1 MKSRCCLQVKINSSM
16 EEKIEK
22 GQQIGQLPKRY
33 VLTGNEEF
41 PFQEDRE
48 NGSITPNVLK
58 SFISSGKGG
67 YISYITEYN
76 VSIHHPSSG
85 IDGSNRYTL
94 EGAIVQVPEDIRM
107 VGLKVSFLNNSGL
120 VETWEFAG
128 GVFEN
133 IENWKSNE
141 DKLTDIRDEAISKI
155 KEVESDA
162 ISNFSS
168 QRVTPDMLSEST
180 KQFINGSGGGTI
192 NNLAD
197 DEDLVSVDKGES
209 LSVLKFAD
217 RAYNPGIYVGMGY
230 KILRRNI
237 MDGKN
242 TLTQEM
248 VNQPHT
254 IYMIQYDYDLNGAT
268 IRIPEG
274 CVFDFQGGSL
284 SNGFIAGNNTAII
297 SVDRKIFSNIKFL
310 NSLFSNAFKVEWFGA
325 IVSDNIDSSFAFN
338 EALANVSNV
347 EANGEIYYL
356 EYPIVINSDYKTL
369 KCKGRLLCK
378 YGINGIESNAKYLN
392 IQINQLISD
401 YSPDNLYGDTL
412 GSGIKI
418 NNNFNSVISIDF
430 ITNFK
435 YGIHLCPRIIE
446 GGERVSGIQ
455 YVKFNFSQI
464 TAYTCILMDVDVV
477 TDTPGSLWIT
487 ESQFNGGRLKG
498 FNGISFIG
506 YEESVSEINGH
517 VFNSIGFEKIY
528 NPIALKKC
536 VNSKFLNLRM
546 SEDIYG
552 EYYLNLENC
561 SRLYFDIKSNS
572 IGDKVRIIN
581 SPFITVNDD
590 SIVLPLTGV
599 RNSSFRYATLDDD
612 CKYIINKINS
622 HTIFSDDIVVDNNTY
637 ITPSDLVTKID
648 DVNYSSIHK
657 KIHILNG
664 ETTINIGHVRG
675 LDRVPYCLFI
685 YNPNNFNYSILS
697 DGRVIYRSSKSTDYI
712 YLYIDKTGYKA
723 CSSVIGNKIRLTQLK
738 YYKLIDSSKLNSYNK
753 FNLSVNRIVFSK
765 NIFNTYDYSILYSTS
780 GEESFIN
787 ISSPKVAD
795 YISFHKDESNN
806 LYIKSVYNSVISS
819 DFFDIKEVDIDEGK
833 LSAVPVSNL
842 LKGVDRPGN
851 VETGYLYFDDN
862 LGKPIWWNGSSWTDA
877 SGATV

>member
-1 MKSRCCLQVKINSSM
+1 M
-16 EEKIEK
+16 EEKTEK
-22 GQQIGQLPKRY
+22 GQQIGQLPKRD
-33 VLTGNEEF
+33 VLTGNEQF

-48 NGSITPNVLK
+48 NGSITPNALK
-58 SFISSGKGG
+58 RFISSGKGG
-67 YISYITEYN
+67 YMSYITEYN

-85 IDGSNRYTL
+85 IDGGNKYTL

-141 DKLTDIRDEAISKI
+141 DKLTDIRDEAIDKI
-155 KEVESDA
+155 KDAESDA

-168 QRVTPDMLSEST
+168 QRVTPEMLSEST
-180 KQFINGSGGGTI
+180 KQFINASGGGTI

-378 YGINGIESNAKYLN
+378 YGINGIESNARYLN

-697 DGRVIYRSSKSTDYI
+697 DGRVIYRSSKSMDYI

-753 FNLSVNRIVFSK
+753 FNLSVNRIAFSK

-862 LGKPIWWNGSSWTDA
+862 LGKPIWWNGSSWVDA
-877 SGATV
+877 SGTTV

>member
-1 MKSRCCLQVKINSSM
+1 M
-16 EEKIEK
+16 EEKTEK
-22 GQQIGQLPKRY
+22 GQQIGQLPKRD
-33 VLTGNEEF
+33 VLTGNEQF

-67 YISYITEYN
+67 YMSYITEYN

-85 IDGSNRYTL
+85 IDSGNKYTL

-141 DKLTDIRDEAISKI
+141 DKLTDIRDEAIDKI
-155 KEVESDA
+155 KDAESDA

-180 KQFINGSGGGTI
+180 KQFINASGGGTI

-237 MDGKN
+237 IDGKN
-242 TLTQEM
+242 ILTQEM

-498 FNGISFIG
+498 YNGISFIG

-590 SIVLPLTGV
+590 SIVLPLTGI

-697 DGRVIYRSSKSTDYI
+697 DGRVIYRSSKSMDYI

-753 FNLSVNRIVFSK
+753 FNLSVNRIAFSK

-862 LGKPIWWNGSSWTDA
+862 LGKPIWWNGSSWVDA
-877 SGATV
+877 SGTTV

>member
-1 MKSRCCLQVKINSSM
+1 M

-22 GQQIGQLPKRY
+22 GQQIGQLPKRD
-33 VLTGNEEF
+33 VLTGNEQF

-48 NGSITPNVLK
+48 NGSITPNALK

-67 YISYITEYN
+67 YMSYITEYN

-141 DKLTDIRDEAISKI
+141 DKLADIRDEAISKI
-155 KEVESDA
+155 KKVESDA

-180 KQFINGSGGGTI
+180 KQFINDSVGGTI

-197 DEDLVSVDKGES
+197 GEDLVSVDKGEG

-217 RAYNPGIYVGMGY
+217 RAYNPEIYVGMGY

-237 MDGKN
+237 IDGKN
-242 TLTQEM
+242 ILTQEM

-378 YGINGIESNAKYLN
+378 YGINGIESNARYLN

-401 YSPDNLYGDTL
+401 YSPDNLYSDTL

-498 FNGISFIG
+498 YNGISFIG

-622 HTIFSDDIVVDNNTY
+622 HTIFSDDIVVDNNIY

-648 DVNYSSIHK
+648 DVNYSSINK

-697 DGRVIYRSSKSTDYI
+697 DRRVIYRSSKSMDYI

-753 FNLSVNRIVFSK
+753 FNLSVNRIAFSK

-862 LGKPIWWNGSSWTDA
+862 LGKPIWWNGSSWVDA
-877 SGATV
+877 GGATV

>member
-1 MKSRCCLQVKINSSM
+1 M
-16 EEKIEK
+16 EEKTEK
-22 GQQIGQLPKRY
+22 GQQIGQLPKRD
-33 VLTGNEEF
+33 VLTGNEQF

-48 NGSITPNVLK
+48 NGSITPNALK

-67 YISYITEYN
+67 YMSYITEYN

-94 EGAIVQVPEDIRM
+94 EDAIVQVPETIRIA
-107 VGLKVSFLNNSGL
+107 GLKVSFLNNSGL

-168 QRVTPDMLSEST
+168 QRVTPEMLSEST
-180 KQFINGSGGGTI
+180 KQFINASGGGTI

-197 DEDLVSVDKGES
+197 DEDLVSVDKGEN

-237 MDGKN
+237 IDGKN
-242 TLTQEM
+242 ILTQEM

-498 FNGISFIG
+498 YNGISFIG

-697 DGRVIYRSSKSTDYI
+697 DGRVIYRSSKSMDYI

-753 FNLSVNRIVFSK
+753 FNLSVNRIAFSK

-851 VETGYLYFDDN
+851 VETGYLYFNDN
-862 LGKPIWWNGSSWTDA
+862 LGKPIWWNGSSWVDA
-877 SGATV
+877 SGTTV

>member
-1 MKSRCCLQVKINSSM
+1 M
-16 EEKIEK
+16 EEKTEK
-22 GQQIGQLPKRY
+22 GQQIGQLPKRD
-33 VLTGNEEF
+33 VLTGNEQF

-48 NGSITPNVLK
+48 NGSITPNALK

-67 YISYITEYN
+67 YMSYITEYN

-85 IDGSNRYTL
+85 IDSGNKYTL
-94 EGAIVQVPEDIRM
+94 EGAIVQVPETIRIA
-107 VGLKVSFLNNSGL
+107 GLKVSFLNNSGL

-128 GVFEN
+128 GAFEN

-141 DKLTDIRDEAISKI
+141 DKLTDIRDEAIDKI
-155 KEVESDA
+155 KDAESDA

-180 KQFINGSGGGTI
+180 KQFINASGGGTI

-217 RAYNPGIYVGMGY
+217 RAYNPGIHVGMGY

-237 MDGKN
+237 IDGKN
-242 TLTQEM
+242 ILTQEM

-498 FNGISFIG
+498 YNGISFIG

-675 LDRVPYCLFI
+675 LDSVPYCLFI

-697 DGRVIYRSSKSTDYI
+697 DERVIYRSSKSMDYI

-738 YYKLIDSSKLNSYNK
+738 YYKLIDSSNLNSYNK
-753 FNLSVNRIVFSK
+753 FNLSVNRIAFSK

-862 LGKPIWWNGSSWTDA
+862 LGKPIWWNGSSWVDA
-877 SGATV
+877 SGSTV

>member
-1 MKSRCCLQVKINSSM
+1 M

-22 GQQIGQLPKRY
+22 GQQIGQLPKRD
-33 VLTGNEEF
+33 VLTGNEQF

-48 NGSITPNVLK
+48 NGSITPNALK

-67 YISYITEYN
+67 YMSYITEYN

-141 DKLTDIRDEAISKI
+141 DKLADIRDEAISKI

-180 KQFINGSGGGTI
+180 KQFINDSVGGTI

-197 DEDLVSVDKGES
+197 GEDLVSVDKGEG

-237 MDGKN
+237 IDGKN
-242 TLTQEM
+242 ILTQEM

-378 YGINGIESNAKYLN
+378 YGINGIESNARYLN

-401 YSPDNLYGDTL
+401 YSPDNLYSDTL

-498 FNGISFIG
+498 YNGISFIG

-622 HTIFSDDIVVDNNTY
+622 HTIFSDDIVVDNNIY

-648 DVNYSSIHK
+648 DVNYSSINK

-697 DGRVIYRSSKSTDYI
+697 DRRVIYRSSKSMDYI

-753 FNLSVNRIVFSK
+753 FNLSVNRIAFSK

-862 LGKPIWWNGSSWTDA
+862 LGKPIWWNGSSWVDA
-877 SGATV
+877 GGATV

>member
-1 MKSRCCLQVKINSSM
+1 M
-16 EEKIEK
+16 EEKTEK
-22 GQQIGQLPKRY
+22 GQQIGQLPKRD
-33 VLTGNEEF
+33 VLTGNEQF

-48 NGSITPNVLK
+48 NGSITPNALK

-67 YISYITEYN
+67 YMSYITEYN

-85 IDGSNRYTL
+85 IDSGNKYTL
-94 EGAIVQVPEDIRM
+94 EGAIVQVPETIRIA
-107 VGLKVSFLNNSGL
+107 GLKVSFLNNSGL

-128 GVFEN
+128 GAFEN

-141 DKLTDIRDEAISKI
+141 DKLTDIRDEAIDKI
-155 KEVESDA
+155 KDAESDA

-180 KQFINGSGGGTI
+180 KQFINASGGGTI

-217 RAYNPGIYVGMGY
+217 RAYNPGIHVGMGY

-237 MDGKN
+237 IDGKN
-242 TLTQEM
+242 ILTQEM

-498 FNGISFIG
+498 YNGISFIG

-675 LDRVPYCLFI
+675 LDSVPYCLFI

-697 DGRVIYRSSKSTDYI
+697 DERVIYRSSKSMDYI

-738 YYKLIDSSKLNSYNK
+738 YYKLIDSSNLNSYNK
-753 FNLSVNRIVFSK
+753 FNLSVNRIAFRRIYLIHMITVFYILLLGK
-765 NIFNTYDYSILYSTS
+765 NLSLI
-780 GEESFIN
+780 
-787 ISSPKVAD
+787 
-795 YISFHKDESNN
+795 
-806 LYIKSVYNSVISS
+806 
-819 DFFDIKEVDIDEGK
+819 
-833 LSAVPVSNL
+833 SAVLRLLIIYLFIKMNPITCILNLFITVS
-842 LKGVDRPGN
+842 
-851 VETGYLYFDDN
+851 
-862 LGKPIWWNGSSWTDA
+862 
-877 SGATV
+877 

>member
-1 MKSRCCLQVKINSSM
+1 MKSRYCLQVKINSSM
-16 EEKIEK
+16 EEKTEK
-22 GQQIGQLPKRY
+22 GQQIGQLPKRD
-33 VLTGNEEF
+33 VLTGNEQF

-67 YISYITEYN
+67 YMSYITEYN

-85 IDGSNRYTL
+85 IDSGNKYTL

-155 KEVESDA
+155 KEVESDV

-168 QRVTPDMLSEST
+168 QRVTPEMLSEST
-180 KQFINGSGGGTI
+180 KQFINASGGGTI

-197 DEDLVSVDKGES
+197 DEDLVSVDKGEN

-237 MDGKN
+237 IDGKN
-242 TLTQEM
+242 ILTQEM

-498 FNGISFIG
+498 YNGISFIG

-697 DGRVIYRSSKSTDYI
+697 DGRVIYRSSKSMDYI

-753 FNLSVNRIVFSK
+753 FNLSVNRIAFSK

-862 LGKPIWWNGSSWTDA
+862 LGKPIWWNGSSWVDA
-877 SGATV
+877 SGTTV

>member
-1 MKSRCCLQVKINSSM
+1 M

-85 IDGSNRYTL
+85 IDSGNKYTL
-94 EGAIVQVPEDIRM
+94 EGAIVQVPEDIRT

-180 KQFINGSGGGTI
+180 KQFINASGGGTI

-237 MDGKN
+237 IDGKN

-378 YGINGIESNAKYLN
+378 YGINGIESNARYLN

-697 DGRVIYRSSKSTDYI
+697 DGRVIYRSSKSMDYI

-753 FNLSVNRIVFSK
+753 FNLSVNRIAFSK

-862 LGKPIWWNGSSWTDA
+862 LGKPIWWNGSSWVDA
-877 SGATV
+877 SGTTV

>member
-1 MKSRCCLQVKINSSM
+1 M

-378 YGINGIESNAKYLN
+378 YGINGIESNARYLN

-753 FNLSVNRIVFSK
+753 FNLSVNRIAFSK

-862 LGKPIWWNGSSWTDA
+862 LGKPIWWNGSSWVDA
-877 SGATV
+877 SGTTV

>member
-1 MKSRCCLQVKINSSM
+1 M

-22 GQQIGQLPKRY
+22 GQQIGQLPKRD
-33 VLTGNEEF
+33 VLTGNEQF

-48 NGSITPNVLK
+48 NGSITPNALK

-67 YISYITEYN
+67 YMSYITEYN

-141 DKLTDIRDEAISKI
+141 DKLADIRDEAISKI

-180 KQFINGSGGGTI
+180 KQFINASGGGTI

-197 DEDLVSVDKGES
+197 DEDLVSVDKGEG

-237 MDGKN
+237 IDGKN
-242 TLTQEM
+242 ILTQEM

-378 YGINGIESNAKYLN
+378 YGINGIESNARYLN

-401 YSPDNLYGDTL
+401 YSPDNLYSDTL

-498 FNGISFIG
+498 YNGISFIG

-622 HTIFSDDIVVDNNTY
+622 HTIFSDDIVVDNNIY

-648 DVNYSSIHK
+648 DVNYSSINK

-697 DGRVIYRSSKSTDYI
+697 DRRVIYRSSKSMDYI

-753 FNLSVNRIVFSK
+753 FNLSVNRIAFSK

-862 LGKPIWWNGSSWTDA
+862 LGKPIWWNGSSWVDA
-877 SGATV
+877 GGATV

>member
-1 MKSRCCLQVKINSSM
+1 M

-22 GQQIGQLPKRY
+22 GQQIGQLPKRD
-33 VLTGNEEF
+33 VLTGNEQF

-48 NGSITPNVLK
+48 NGSITPNALK

-67 YISYITEYN
+67 YMSYITEYN

-180 KQFINGSGGGTI
+180 KQFINASGGGTI

-237 MDGKN
+237 IDGKN
-242 TLTQEM
+242 ILTQEM

-378 YGINGIESNAKYLN
+378 YGINGIESNARYLN

-401 YSPDNLYGDTL
+401 YSPDNLYSDTL

-498 FNGISFIG
+498 YNGISFIG

-622 HTIFSDDIVVDNNTY
+622 HTIFSDDIVVDNNIY

-648 DVNYSSIHK
+648 DVNYSSINK

-697 DGRVIYRSSKSTDYI
+697 DRRVIYRSSKSMDYI

-753 FNLSVNRIVFSK
+753 FNLSVNRIAFSK

-862 LGKPIWWNGSSWTDA
+862 LGKPIWWNGSSWVDA
-877 SGATV
+877 GGATV

>member
-1 MKSRCCLQVKINSSM
+1 M
-16 EEKIEK
+16 EEKTEK
-22 GQQIGQLPKRY
+22 GQQIGQLPKRD
-33 VLTGNEEF
+33 VLTGNEQF

-48 NGSITPNVLK
+48 NGSITPNALK

-67 YISYITEYN
+67 YMSYITEYN

-94 EGAIVQVPEDIRM
+94 EDAIVQVPETIRIA
-107 VGLKVSFLNNSGL
+107 GLKVSFLNNSGL

-155 KEVESDA
+155 KEVESDV

-168 QRVTPDMLSEST
+168 QRVTPEMLSEST
-180 KQFINGSGGGTI
+180 KQFINASGGGTI

-197 DEDLVSVDKGES
+197 DEDLVSVDKGEN

-237 MDGKN
+237 IDGKN
-242 TLTQEM
+242 ILTQEM

-418 NNNFNSVISIDF
+418 NNNFNSVVSIDF

-498 FNGISFIG
+498 YNGISFIG

-697 DGRVIYRSSKSTDYI
+697 DGRVIYRSSKSMDYI

-753 FNLSVNRIVFSK
+753 FNLSVNRIAFSK

-862 LGKPIWWNGSSWTDA
+862 LGKPIWWNGSSWVDA
-877 SGATV
+877 SGTTV

>member
-1 MKSRCCLQVKINSSM
+1 M
-16 EEKIEK
+16 EEKTEK
-22 GQQIGQLPKRY
+22 GQQIGQLPKRD
-33 VLTGNEEF
+33 VLTGNEQF

-48 NGSITPNVLK
+48 NGSITPNALK

-67 YISYITEYN
+67 YMSYITEYN

-94 EGAIVQVPEDIRM
+94 EDAIVQVPETIRIA
-107 VGLKVSFLNNSGL
+107 GLKVSFLNNSGL

-155 KEVESDA
+155 KEVESDV

-168 QRVTPDMLSEST
+168 QRVTPEMLSEST
-180 KQFINGSGGGTI
+180 KQFINASGGGTI

-197 DEDLVSVDKGES
+197 DEDLVSVDKGEN

-237 MDGKN
+237 IDGKN
-242 TLTQEM
+242 ILTQEM

-498 FNGISFIG
+498 YNGISFIG

-657 KIHILNG
+657 K
-664 ETTINIGHVRG
+664 
-675 LDRVPYCLFI
+675 
-685 YNPNNFNYSILS
+685 
-697 DGRVIYRSSKSTDYI
+697 YI
-712 YLYIDKTGYKA
+712 Y
-723 CSSVIGNKIRLTQLK
+723 
-738 YYKLIDSSKLNSYNK
+738 
-753 FNLSVNRIVFSK
+753 
-765 NIFNTYDYSILYSTS
+765 
-780 GEESFIN
+780 
-787 ISSPKVAD
+787 
-795 YISFHKDESNN
+795 
-806 LYIKSVYNSVISS
+806 
-819 DFFDIKEVDIDEGK
+819 
-833 LSAVPVSNL
+833 
-842 LKGVDRPGN
+842 
-851 VETGYLYFDDN
+851 
-862 LGKPIWWNGSSWTDA
+862 
-877 SGATV
+877 

>member
-1 MKSRCCLQVKINSSM
+1 M
-16 EEKIEK
+16 EEKTEK
-22 GQQIGQLPKRY
+22 GQQIGQLPKRD
-33 VLTGNEEF
+33 VLTGNEQF

-67 YISYITEYN
+67 YMSYITEYN

-85 IDGSNRYTL
+85 IDSGNKYTL

-168 QRVTPDMLSEST
+168 QRITPDMLSEST

-217 RAYNPGIYVGMGY
+217 RAYNLETHIGMGY

-237 MDGKN
+237 IDGKN
-242 TLTQEM
+242 ILTQEM

-284 SNGFIAGNNTAII
+284 SNGFIAGNDTAII

-498 FNGISFIG
+498 YNGISFIG

-675 LDRVPYCLFI
+675 LDSVPYCLFI

-697 DGRVIYRSSKSTDYI
+697 DERVIYRSSKSMDYI

-738 YYKLIDSSKLNSYNK
+738 YYKLIDSSNLNSYNK
-753 FNLSVNRIVFSK
+753 FNLSVNRIAFSK

-862 LGKPIWWNGSSWTDA
+862 LGKPIWWNGSSWVDA
-877 SGATV
+877 GGATV

>member
-1 MKSRCCLQVKINSSM
+1 M

-22 GQQIGQLPKRY
+22 GQQIGQLPKRD
-33 VLTGNEEF
+33 VLTGNEQF

-48 NGSITPNVLK
+48 NGSITPNALK

-67 YISYITEYN
+67 YMSYITEYN

-85 IDGSNRYTL
+85 IDSGNKYTL
-94 EGAIVQVPEDIRM
+94 EGAIVQVPETIRIA
-107 VGLKVSFLNNSGL
+107 GLKVSFLNNSGL

-128 GVFEN
+128 GAFEN

-141 DKLTDIRDEAISKI
+141 DKLTDIRDEAIDKI
-155 KEVESDA
+155 KDAESDA

-180 KQFINGSGGGTI
+180 KQFINASGGGTI

-217 RAYNPGIYVGMGY
+217 RAYNPGIHVGMGY

-237 MDGKN
+237 IDGKN
-242 TLTQEM
+242 ILTQEM

-498 FNGISFIG
+498 YNGISFIG

-675 LDRVPYCLFI
+675 LDSVPYCLFI

-697 DGRVIYRSSKSTDYI
+697 DERVIYRSSKSMDYI

-738 YYKLIDSSKLNSYNK
+738 YYKLIDSSNLNSYNK
-753 FNLSVNRIVFSK
+753 FNLSVNRIAFSK

-862 LGKPIWWNGSSWTDA
+862 LGKPIWWNGSSWVDA
-877 SGATV
+877 SGSTV

>member
-1 MKSRCCLQVKINSSM
+1 M
-16 EEKIEK
+16 EEKTEK
-22 GQQIGQLPKRY
+22 GQQIGQLPKRD
-33 VLTGNEEF
+33 VLTGNEQF

-67 YISYITEYN
+67 YMSYITEYN

-85 IDGSNRYTL
+85 IDSGNKYTL

-141 DKLTDIRDEAISKI
+141 DKLTDIRDEAIDKI
-155 KEVESDA
+155 KDAESDA

-180 KQFINGSGGGTI
+180 KQFINASGGGTI

-237 MDGKN
+237 IDGKN
-242 TLTQEM
+242 ILTQEM

-498 FNGISFIG
+498 YNGISFIG

-697 DGRVIYRSSKSTDYI
+697 DGRVIYRSSKSMDYI

-753 FNLSVNRIVFSK
+753 FNLSVNRIAFSK

-862 LGKPIWWNGSSWTDA
+862 LGKPIWWNGSSWVDA
-877 SGATV
+877 SGTTV

>member
-1 MKSRCCLQVKINSSM
+1 M

-378 YGINGIESNAKYLN
+378 YGINGIESNARYLN

-528 NPIALKKC
+528 NPIALKNC

-697 DGRVIYRSSKSTDYI
+697 DGRVIYRSSKSMDYI

-753 FNLSVNRIVFSK
+753 FNLSVNRIAFSK

-862 LGKPIWWNGSSWTDA
+862 LGKPIWWNGSSWVDA
-877 SGATV
+877 SGTTV

>member
-1 MKSRCCLQVKINSSM
+1 M
-16 EEKIEK
+16 EEKTEK
-22 GQQIGQLPKRY
+22 GQQIGQLPKRD
-33 VLTGNEEF
+33 VLTGNEQF

-67 YISYITEYN
+67 YMSYITEYN

-85 IDGSNRYTL
+85 IDSGNKYTL

-155 KEVESDA
+155 KEVESDV

-168 QRVTPDMLSEST
+168 QRVTPEMLSEST
-180 KQFINGSGGGTI
+180 KQFINASGGGTI

-197 DEDLVSVDKGES
+197 DEDLVSVDKGEN

-237 MDGKN
+237 IDGKN
-242 TLTQEM
+242 ILTQEM

-498 FNGISFIG
+498 YNGISFIG

-697 DGRVIYRSSKSTDYI
+697 DGRVIYRSSKSMDYI

-753 FNLSVNRIVFSK
+753 FNLSVNRIAFSK

-862 LGKPIWWNGSSWTDA
+862 LGKPIWWNGSSWVDA
-877 SGATV
+877 SGTTV

>member
-1 MKSRCCLQVKINSSM
+1 M
-16 EEKIEK
+16 EEKTEK
-22 GQQIGQLPKRY
+22 GQQIGQLPKRD
-33 VLTGNEEF
+33 VLTGNEQF

-48 NGSITPNVLK
+48 NGSITPNALK

-67 YISYITEYN
+67 YMSYITEYN

-85 IDGSNRYTL
+85 IDGGNKYTL
-94 EGAIVQVPEDIRM
+94 EGAIVQVPEAIRIA
-107 VGLKVSFLNNSGL
+107 GLKVSFLNNSGL

-128 GVFEN
+128 GAFEN

-168 QRVTPDMLSEST
+168 QRVIPDMLSEST
-180 KQFINGSGGGTI
+180 KQFINASGGGTI

-237 MDGKN
+237 IDGKN

-378 YGINGIESNAKYLN
+378 YGINGIESNARYLN

-697 DGRVIYRSSKSTDYI
+697 DGRVIYRSSKSMDYI

-753 FNLSVNRIVFSK
+753 FNLSVNRIAFSK

-862 LGKPIWWNGSSWTDA
+862 LGKPIWWNGSSWVDA
-877 SGATV
+877 SGTTV

>member
-1 MKSRCCLQVKINSSM
+1 MA
-16 EEKIEK
+16 K
-22 GQQIGQLPKRY
+22 GLQIGQLPKRD
-33 VLTGNEEF
+33 VLTGNEQF

-48 NGSITPNVLK
+48 NGSITPNALK

-67 YISYITEYN
+67 YMSYITEYN

-85 IDGSNRYTL
+85 IDSGNKYTL
-94 EGAIVQVPEDIRM
+94 EGAIVQVPEDIRTA
-107 VGLKVSFLNNSGL
+107 GLKVSFLNNSGL

-217 RAYNPGIYVGMGY
+217 RAYNPGIHVGMGY

-237 MDGKN
+237 IDGKN

-378 YGINGIESNAKYLN
+378 YGINGIESNARYLN

-697 DGRVIYRSSKSTDYI
+697 DGRVIYRSSKSMDYI

-753 FNLSVNRIVFSK
+753 FNLSVNRIAFSK

-862 LGKPIWWNGSSWTDA
+862 LGKPIWWNGSSWVDA
-877 SGATV
+877 SGTTV

>member
-1 MKSRCCLQVKINSSM
+1 M
-16 EEKIEK
+16 EKKTKK
-22 GQQIGQLPKRY
+22 GQQIGQLPKRD
-33 VLTGNEEF
+33 VLTGNEQF

-48 NGSITPNVLK
+48 NGSITPNALK

-67 YISYITEYN
+67 YMSYITEYN

-94 EGAIVQVPEDIRM
+94 EDAIVQVPETIRIA
-107 VGLKVSFLNNSGL
+107 GLKVSFLNNSGL

-168 QRVTPDMLSEST
+168 QRVTPEMLSEST
-180 KQFINGSGGGTI
+180 KQFINASVGGII

-197 DEDLVSVDKGES
+197 DEDLVSVDKGEN

-237 MDGKN
+237 IDGKN
-242 TLTQEM
+242 ILTQEM

-487 ESQFNGGRLKG
+487 ESQFNGGRLRG
-498 FNGISFIG
+498 YNGISFIG
-506 YEESVSEINGH
+506 DEESVSEINGH

-590 SIVLPLTGV
+590 SIVPPLTGV

-612 CKYIINKINS
+612 CKYLINKINS

-675 LDRVPYCLFI
+675 LDRVPYCLSI

-697 DGRVIYRSSKSTDYI
+697 DGRVIYRSSKSMDYI

-753 FNLSVNRIVFSK
+753 FNLSVNRIAFSK

-780 GEESFIN
+780 EEKSFIN

-862 LGKPIWWNGSSWTDA
+862 LGKPIWWNGSSWVDA
-877 SGATV
+877 SGTTV

>member
-1 MKSRCCLQVKINSSM
+1 M

-22 GQQIGQLPKRY
+22 GQQIGQLPKRD
-33 VLTGNEEF
+33 VLTGNEQF

-67 YISYITEYN
+67 YMSYITEYN

-85 IDGSNRYTL
+85 IDSGNKYTL
-94 EGAIVQVPEDIRM
+94 EGAIVQVPEDIRTA
-107 VGLKVSFLNNSGL
+107 GLKVSFLNNSGL

-128 GVFEN
+128 GAFEN

-141 DKLTDIRDEAISKI
+141 DKLTDIRDEAIDKI
-155 KEVESDA
+155 KDAESDA

-180 KQFINGSGGGTI
+180 KQFINASGGGTI

-237 MDGKN
+237 IDGKN

-378 YGINGIESNAKYLN
+378 YGINGIESNARYLN

-697 DGRVIYRSSKSTDYI
+697 DGRVIYRSSKSMDYI

-753 FNLSVNRIVFSK
+753 FNLSVNRIAFSK

-862 LGKPIWWNGSSWTDA
+862 LGKPIWWNGSSWVDA
-877 SGATV
+877 SGTTV

>member
-1 MKSRCCLQVKINSSM
+1 
-16 EEKIEK
+16 
-22 GQQIGQLPKRY
+22 
-33 VLTGNEEF
+33 
-41 PFQEDRE
+41 
-48 NGSITPNVLK
+48 
-58 SFISSGKGG
+58 
-67 YISYITEYN
+67 
-76 VSIHHPSSG
+76 
-85 IDGSNRYTL
+85 
-94 EGAIVQVPEDIRM
+94 
-107 VGLKVSFLNNSGL
+107 
-120 VETWEFAG
+120 
-128 GVFEN
+128 
-133 IENWKSNE
+133 
-141 DKLTDIRDEAISKI
+141 
-155 KEVESDA
+155 
-162 ISNFSS
+162 
-168 QRVTPDMLSEST
+168 
-180 KQFINGSGGGTI
+180 
-192 NNLAD
+192 
-197 DEDLVSVDKGES
+197 
-209 LSVLKFAD
+209 
-217 RAYNPGIYVGMGY
+217 
-230 KILRRNI
+230 
-237 MDGKN
+237 
-242 TLTQEM
+242 
-248 VNQPHT
+248 
-254 IYMIQYDYDLNGAT
+254 
-268 IRIPEG
+268 
-274 CVFDFQGGSL
+274 
-284 SNGFIAGNNTAII
+284 
-297 SVDRKIFSNIKFL
+297 
-310 NSLFSNAFKVEWFGA
+310 
-325 IVSDNIDSSFAFN
+325 
-338 EALANVSNV
+338 
-347 EANGEIYYL
+347 
-356 EYPIVINSDYKTL
+356 
-369 KCKGRLLCK
+369 
-378 YGINGIESNAKYLN
+378 
-392 IQINQLISD
+392 
-401 YSPDNLYGDTL
+401 
-412 GSGIKI
+412 
-418 NNNFNSVISIDF
+418 
-430 ITNFK
+430 
-435 YGIHLCPRIIE
+435 
-446 GGERVSGIQ
+446 
-455 YVKFNFSQI
+455 
-464 TAYTCILMDVDVV
+464 
-477 TDTPGSLWIT
+477 
-487 ESQFNGGRLKG
+487 
-498 FNGISFIG
+498 
-506 YEESVSEINGH
+506 
-517 VFNSIGFEKIY
+517 
-528 NPIALKKC
+528 
-536 VNSKFLNLRM
+536 M

-697 DGRVIYRSSKSTDYI
+697 DGRVIYRSSKSMDYI

-753 FNLSVNRIVFSK
+753 FNLSVNRIAFSK

-862 LGKPIWWNGSSWTDA
+862 LGKPIWWNGSSWVDA
-877 SGATV
+877 SGTTV

>member
-1 MKSRCCLQVKINSSM
+1 M

-85 IDGSNRYTL
+85 IDSGNKYTL
-94 EGAIVQVPEDIRM
+94 EGAIVQVPEDIRT

-168 QRVTPDMLSEST
+168 QRVTPEMLSEST
-180 KQFINGSGGGTI
+180 KQFINASGGGTI

-197 DEDLVSVDKGES
+197 DEDLVSVDKGEN

-237 MDGKN
+237 IDGKN
-242 TLTQEM
+242 ILTQEM

-498 FNGISFIG
+498 YNGISFIG

-697 DGRVIYRSSKSTDYI
+697 DGRVIYRSSKSMDYI

-753 FNLSVNRIVFSK
+753 FNLSVNRIAFSK

-862 LGKPIWWNGSSWTDA
+862 LGKPIWWNGSSWVDA
-877 SGATV
+877 SGTTV

>member
-1 MKSRCCLQVKINSSM
+1 M
-16 EEKIEK
+16 EEKTEK
-22 GQQIGQLPKRY
+22 GQQIGQLPKRD
-33 VLTGNEEF
+33 VLTGNEQF

-48 NGSITPNVLK
+48 NGSITPNALK

-67 YISYITEYN
+67 YMSYITEYN

-85 IDGSNRYTL
+85 IDSGNKYTL
-94 EGAIVQVPEDIRM
+94 EGAIVQVPEDIRT

-180 KQFINGSGGGTI
+180 KQFINASGGGTI

-237 MDGKN
+237 IDGKN

-498 FNGISFIG
+498 YNGISFIG

-697 DGRVIYRSSKSTDYI
+697 DGRVIYRSSKRMDYI

-738 YYKLIDSSKLNSYNK
+738 YYKLINSSKLNSYNK
-753 FNLSVNRIVFSK
+753 FNLSVNRIAFSK

-833 LSAVPVSNL
+833 LLAVPVSNL

-862 LGKPIWWNGSSWTDA
+862 LGKPIWWNGSSWVDA
-877 SGATV
+877 GGATV

>member
-1 MKSRCCLQVKINSSM
+1 M
-16 EEKIEK
+16 EEKTEK
-22 GQQIGQLPKRY
+22 GQQIGQLPKRD
-33 VLTGNEEF
+33 VLTGNEQF

-48 NGSITPNVLK
+48 NGSITPNALK

-67 YISYITEYN
+67 YMSYITEYN

-85 IDGSNRYTL
+85 IDSGNKYTL
-94 EGAIVQVPEDIRM
+94 EGAIVQVPEDIRT

-128 GVFEN
+128 GAFEN

-180 KQFINGSGGGTI
+180 KQFINASGGGTI

-197 DEDLVSVDKGES
+197 DEDLVSVNKGGN

-217 RAYNPGIYVGMGY
+217 RAYNPGIHVGMGY

-237 MDGKN
+237 IDGKN
-242 TLTQEM
+242 ILTQEM

-284 SNGFIAGNNTAII
+284 SNGFIAGNDTAII

-498 FNGISFIG
+498 YNGISFIG

-675 LDRVPYCLFI
+675 LDSVPYCLFI

-697 DGRVIYRSSKSTDYI
+697 DERVIYRSSKSMDYI

-738 YYKLIDSSKLNSYNK
+738 YYKLIDSSNLNSYNK
-753 FNLSVNRIVFSK
+753 FNLSVNRIAFSK

-862 LGKPIWWNGSSWTDA
+862 LGKPIWWNGSSWVDA
-877 SGATV
+877 GGATV

>member
-1 MKSRCCLQVKINSSM
+1 M
-16 EEKIEK
+16 EEKTEK
-22 GQQIGQLPKRY
+22 GQQIGQLPKRD
-33 VLTGNEEF
+33 VLTGNEQF

-67 YISYITEYN
+67 YMSYITEYN

-85 IDGSNRYTL
+85 IDSGNKYTL
-94 EGAIVQVPEDIRM
+94 EGAIVQVPEAIRIA
-107 VGLKVSFLNNSGL
+107 GLKVSFLNNSGL

-128 GVFEN
+128 GAFEN

-168 QRVTPDMLSEST
+168 QRVIPDMLSEST
-180 KQFINGSGGGTI
+180 KQFINASGGGTI

-197 DEDLVSVDKGES
+197 DEDLVSVDKGEN

-237 MDGKN
+237 IDGKN
-242 TLTQEM
+242 ILTQEM

-498 FNGISFIG
+498 YNGISFIG

-697 DGRVIYRSSKSTDYI
+697 DGRVIYRSSKSMDYI

-753 FNLSVNRIVFSK
+753 FNLSVNRIAFSK

-862 LGKPIWWNGSSWTDA
+862 LGKPIWWNGSSWVDA
-877 SGATV
+877 SGTTV

>member
-1 MKSRCCLQVKINSSM
+1 M

-22 GQQIGQLPKRY
+22 GQQIGQLPKRD
-33 VLTGNEEF
+33 VLTGNEQF

-48 NGSITPNVLK
+48 NGSITPNALK

-67 YISYITEYN
+67 YMSYITEYN

-85 IDGSNRYTL
+85 IDGGNKYTL
-94 EGAIVQVPEDIRM
+94 EGAIVQVPEDIRIA
-107 VGLKVSFLNNSGL
+107 GLKVSFLNNSGL

-378 YGINGIESNAKYLN
+378 YGINGIESNARYLN

-697 DGRVIYRSSKSTDYI
+697 DGRVIYRSSKSMDYI

-753 FNLSVNRIVFSK
+753 FNLSVNRIAFSK

-862 LGKPIWWNGSSWTDA
+862 LGKPIWWNGSSWVDA
-877 SGATV
+877 SGTTV

>member
-1 MKSRCCLQVKINSSM
+1 M
-16 EEKIEK
+16 EEKTEK
-22 GQQIGQLPKRY
+22 GQQIGQLPKRD
-33 VLTGNEEF
+33 VLTGNEQF

-48 NGSITPNVLK
+48 NGSITPNALK

-67 YISYITEYN
+67 YMSYITEYN

-85 IDGSNRYTL
+85 IDGGNKYTL
-94 EGAIVQVPEDIRM
+94 EGAIVQVPEAIRIA
-107 VGLKVSFLNNSGL
+107 GLKVSFLNNSGL

-128 GVFEN
+128 GAFEN

-168 QRVTPDMLSEST
+168 QRVIPDMLSEST
-180 KQFINGSGGGTI
+180 KQFINASGGGTI

-197 DEDLVSVDKGES
+197 DEDLVSVDKGEN

-217 RAYNPGIYVGMGY
+217 RAYNPGTHVGMGY

-237 MDGKN
+237 IDGKN

-498 FNGISFIG
+498 YNGISFIG

-697 DGRVIYRSSKSTDYI
+697 DGRVIYRSSKSMDYI

-738 YYKLIDSSKLNSYNK
+738 YYKLINSSKLNSYNK
-753 FNLSVNRIVFSK
+753 FNLSVNRIAFSK

-833 LSAVPVSNL
+833 LLAVPVSNL

-877 SGATV
+877 NGATV

>member
-1 MKSRCCLQVKINSSM
+1 M
-16 EEKIEK
+16 EEKTEK
-22 GQQIGQLPKRY
+22 GQQIGQLPKRD
-33 VLTGNEEF
+33 VLTGNEQF

-48 NGSITPNVLK
+48 NGSITPNALK

-67 YISYITEYN
+67 YMSYITEYN

-85 IDGSNRYTL
+85 IDSGNKYTL
-94 EGAIVQVPEDIRM
+94 EGAIVQVPEDIRT

-128 GVFEN
+128 GAFEN

-180 KQFINGSGGGTI
+180 KQFINASGGGTI

-197 DEDLVSVDKGES
+197 DEDLVSVNKGGN

-217 RAYNPGIYVGMGY
+217 RAYNPGIHVGMGY

-237 MDGKN
+237 IDGKN
-242 TLTQEM
+242 ILTQEM

-284 SNGFIAGNNTAII
+284 SNGFIAGNDTAII

-498 FNGISFIG
+498 YNGISFIG

-675 LDRVPYCLFI
+675 LDSVPYCLFI

-697 DGRVIYRSSKSTDYI
+697 DERVIYRSSKSMDYI

-738 YYKLIDSSKLNSYNK
+738 YYKLIDSSNLNSYNK
-753 FNLSVNRIVFSK
+753 FNLSVNRIAFSK

-862 LGKPIWWNGSSWTDA
+862 LGKPIWWNGSSWVDA
-877 SGATV
+877 SGTTV

>member
-1 MKSRCCLQVKINSSM
+1 M

-22 GQQIGQLPKRY
+22 GQQIGQLPKRD
-33 VLTGNEEF
+33 VLTGNEQF

-48 NGSITPNVLK
+48 NGSITPNALK

-67 YISYITEYN
+67 YMSYITEYN

-85 IDGSNRYTL
+85 IDSGNKYTL
-94 EGAIVQVPEDIRM
+94 EGAIVQVPEDIRTA
-107 VGLKVSFLNNSGL
+107 GLKVSFLNNSGL

-180 KQFINGSGGGTI
+180 KQFINASGGGTI

-237 MDGKN
+237 IDGKN

-378 YGINGIESNAKYLN
+378 YGINGIESNARYLN

-697 DGRVIYRSSKSTDYI
+697 DGRVIYRSSKSMDYI

-753 FNLSVNRIVFSK
+753 FNLSVNRIAFSK

-862 LGKPIWWNGSSWTDA
+862 LGKPIWWNGSSWVDA
-877 SGATV
+877 SGTTV

>member
-1 MKSRCCLQVKINSSM
+1 M
-16 EEKIEK
+16 EEKTEK
-22 GQQIGQLPKRY
+22 GQQIGQLPKRD
-33 VLTGNEEF
+33 VLTGNEQF

-67 YISYITEYN
+67 YMSYITEYN

-85 IDGSNRYTL
+85 IDSGNKYTL

-155 KEVESDA
+155 KEVESDV

-168 QRVTPDMLSEST
+168 QRVTPEMLSEST
-180 KQFINGSGGGTI
+180 KQFINASGGGTI

-197 DEDLVSVDKGES
+197 DEDLVSVDKGEN

-237 MDGKN
+237 IDGKN

-378 YGINGIESNAKYLN
+378 YGINGIESNARYLN

-697 DGRVIYRSSKSTDYI
+697 DGRVIYRSSKSMDYI

-753 FNLSVNRIVFSK
+753 FNLSVNRIAFSK

-795 YISFHKDESNN
+795 YISFYKDESNN

-862 LGKPIWWNGSSWTDA
+862 LGKPIWWNGSSWVDA
-877 SGATV
+877 SGTTV

>member
-1 MKSRCCLQVKINSSM
+1 MGKKISELTNR
-16 EEKIEK
+16 
-22 GQQIGQLPKRY
+22 QQLS
-33 VLTGNEEF
+33 GNEDL
-41 PFQEDRE
+41 PFQEGQD
-48 NGSITPNVLK
+48 NGSITIHSLNE
-58 SFISSGKGG
+58 
-67 YISYITEYN
+67 YISNSN
-76 VSIHHPSSG
+76 V
-85 IDGSNRYTL
+85 NQ
-94 EGAIVQVPEDIRM
+94 AINQ
-107 VGLKVSFLNNSGL
+107 
-120 VETWEFAG
+120 
-128 GVFEN
+128 
-133 IENWKSNE
+133 
-141 DKLTDIRDEAISKI
+141 I
-155 KEVESDA
+155 KQAEQQA

-168 QRVTPDMLSEST
+168 QKVSPEMLSEST
-180 KQFINGSGGGTI
+180 KQLINASGGGTI
-192 NNLAD
+192 TNLAD
-197 DEDLVSVDKGES
+197 DEDIESVGQDLK
-209 LSVLKFAD
+209 VLKFAD
-217 RAYNPGIYVGMGY
+217 RAYNPGIHVGMGY

-237 MDGKN
+237 IDGKN
-242 TLTQEM
+242 ILTQEM

-284 SNGFIAGNNTAII
+284 SNGFIAGNDTAII

-498 FNGISFIG
+498 YNGISFIG

-675 LDRVPYCLFI
+675 LDSVPYCLFI

-697 DGRVIYRSSKSTDYI
+697 DERVIYRSSKSMDYI

-738 YYKLIDSSKLNSYNK
+738 YYKLIDSSNLNSYNK
-753 FNLSVNRIVFSK
+753 FNLSVNRIAFSK

-851 VETGYLYFDDN
+851 VETDYLYFDDN
-862 LGKPIWWNGSSWTDA
+862 LGKPIWWNGSSWVDA
-877 SGATV
+877 GGATV

>member
-1 MKSRCCLQVKINSSM
+1 M
-16 EEKIEK
+16 EEKTEK
-22 GQQIGQLPKRY
+22 GQQIGQLPKRD
-33 VLTGNEEF
+33 VLTGNEQF

-67 YISYITEYN
+67 YMSYITEYN

-85 IDGSNRYTL
+85 IDSGNKYTL

-141 DKLTDIRDEAISKI
+141 DKLTDIRDEAIDKI
-155 KEVESDA
+155 KDAESDA

-180 KQFINGSGGGTI
+180 KQFINASGGGTI

-237 MDGKN
+237 IDGKN
-242 TLTQEM
+242 ILTQEM

-498 FNGISFIG
+498 YNGISFIG

-648 DVNYSSIHK
+648 DVNYS
-657 KIHILNG
+657 
-664 ETTINIGHVRG
+664 
-675 LDRVPYCLFI
+675 
-685 YNPNNFNYSILS
+685 
-697 DGRVIYRSSKSTDYI
+697 
-712 YLYIDKTGYKA
+712 
-723 CSSVIGNKIRLTQLK
+723 
-738 YYKLIDSSKLNSYNK
+738 
-753 FNLSVNRIVFSK
+753 
-765 NIFNTYDYSILYSTS
+765 
-780 GEESFIN
+780 
-787 ISSPKVAD
+787 
-795 YISFHKDESNN
+795 
-806 LYIKSVYNSVISS
+806 
-819 DFFDIKEVDIDEGK
+819 
-833 LSAVPVSNL
+833 
-842 LKGVDRPGN
+842 
-851 VETGYLYFDDN
+851 
-862 LGKPIWWNGSSWTDA
+862 
-877 SGATV
+877 